1 MPDFTRDPRI
11 LRNRR
16 LRRAALAAAAMLM
29 VLAMSVV
36 VARMERAAPGVER
49 ATVLI
54 DTVRRGPIVRQVRG
68 IGALVPED
76 TRLLLAPV
84 EGQVERVLLRPG
96 AVLAPGTVILEL
108 SNPQLEQDVLNA
120 RLTLAS
126 QEAALEN
133 LRVQLEYERL
143 ERQMQV
149 TAAEGEYEL
158 ARLEA
163 DAHEQLARQDLVSDL
178 SLRQVVRR
186 AQDRADRLELERQ
199 RFGTHDVSAD
209 TRLRQQQAAVDQARG
224 LADLQSRRLESLR
237 VTAGTAGILQ
247 QLDVEIGQRVGTGTT
262 LARITDPTRLK
273 ARLRVAETQARDVE
287 VGQPAFVDTRN
298 GVVAGVVSHK
308 DPAAVSGV
316 VTVDITLTDPLP
328 RGAVPDLG
336 VDGTVQLQ
344 RVDEV
349 LKMGRPSLGQE
360 HGTIGLFRLT
370 ADGHAVRVPV
380 GLGVSSVSE
389 IQVITGLEEGD
400 QVILSDM
407 SMWDAFDR
415 VRLR

>member
-1 MPDFTRDPRI
+1 
-11 LRNRR
+11 
-16 LRRAALAAAAMLM
+16 
-29 VLAMSVV
+29 
-36 VARMERAAPGVER
+36 
-49 ATVLI
+49 
-54 DTVRRGPIVRQVRG
+54 
-68 IGALVPED
+68 
-76 TRLLLAPV
+76 
-84 EGQVERVLLRPG
+84 VERVLLRPG
-96 AVLAPGTVILEL
+96 AVLGPDTVILEM